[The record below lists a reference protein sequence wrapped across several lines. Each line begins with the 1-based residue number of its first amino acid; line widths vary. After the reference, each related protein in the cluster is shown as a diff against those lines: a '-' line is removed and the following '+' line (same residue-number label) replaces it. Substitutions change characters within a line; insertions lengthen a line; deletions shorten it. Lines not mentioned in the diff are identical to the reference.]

1 MSARPRPRTSGAEA
15 AGIGRDNTF
24 RFPPRKLASCAR
36 EALFRHR
43 CTTTTTERAQER
55 QSRPPPPP
63 PGVTTVRQGPSTRDV
78 AKIKFGLFEV
88 FPCVSKL
95 ALAVSAFGSSFAD
108 VICRC
113 SPAPKRARALRLGP
127 KNGRGRSTYLG
138 RVRCAPSL
146 SRSTMQAASVVC
158 PRVILKS
165 GQVHSA
171 VRAQQS
177 SEVGRQA
184 EDASQANYLQIETW
198 IALGVNDLRVRA
210 RAARNRRMR
219 GS

>member
-1 MSARPRPRTSGAEA
+1 MQMFPRPKT
-15 AGIGRDNTF
+15 
-24 RFPPRKLASCAR
+24 
-36 EALFRHR
+36 
-43 CTTTTTERAQER
+43 
-55 QSRPPPPP
+55 
-63 PGVTTVRQGPSTRDV
+63 
-78 AKIKFGLFEV
+78 
-88 FPCVSKL
+88 
-95 ALAVSAFGSSFAD
+95 
-108 VICRC
+108 
-113 SPAPKRARALRLGP
+113 RARVAAWAQKRT
-127 KNGRGRSTYLG
+127 RTTDFG
-138 RVRCAPSL
+138 RVRSVPGRPL
-146 SRSTMQAASVVC
+146 SVRVG

-184 EDASQANYLQIETW
+184 DDASQANYLQIETW